1 MMRRATIP
9 FRLKLTLA
17 GALLALVPLGIVGLA
32 LLDVNAD
39 AVRTHAREYDLA
51 VADDV
56 ARTIAASF
64 VEAQD
69 TLDAVGRIVVDRDLP
84 EDATLRLALALVSGA
99 ENVDHVAVYDAEGV
113 LIDVMKEEGARALVP
128 ERLPDAWRQEAD
140 AQRVATGPVERDG
153 NETPRAPVV
162 VPLRVDGR
170 TSGFALTRLSL
181 APLQERVERLGE
193 VRFSRGSGSALY
205 VIDEARRVIAGD
217 DPSQLMRDASGDGAL
232 AGFDSGAIG
241 GQLQRSGE
249 YVHEGRTFVGSVV
262 GVGARP
268 WAIVVQ
274 RPEEVVYASLFRMRR
289 IVLVTL
295 GIVLLLAL
303 FVAFVV
309 ARQITKPIDQLA
321 SLAKDLAA
329 RRFDRR
335 VTIQTRDELGVL
347 GDVMSNAA
355 ADLEASE
362 ARIAEEVAIRTD
374 LGRYLPAEV
383 VDLVVRREQDMG
395 LGGKRRTITV
405 LFADVVAFTPLT
417 DRLAAEEVV
426 ALLNE
431 LFTILTEI
439 VFRHGGTIDKF
450 IGDCV
455 MAIWGAPTSQE
466 DHAARAL
473 AAAEEMMRWLE
484 AGNAGWEAKYGVTIQ
499 LAIGVHSG
507 EAIVGNVGSE
517 TRMEFTA
524 IGDTVNVAARLE
536 AIARPMQVLVTDE
549 ARVAAGESAGFD
561 FVDLGS
567 RALTGRQADV
577 HLWELRT

>member
-1 MMRRATIP
+1 MTRRASFP

-17 GALLALVPLGIVGLA
+17 GGLLALVPLSVVGWL

-39 AVRTHAREYDLA
+39 AVRTHAREHDLA
-51 VADDV
+51 VTDDV
-56 ARTIAASF
+56 ARTVATSF
-64 VEAQD
+64 VAAQD
-69 TLDAVGRIVVDRDLP
+69 HLDAIGRVLVDPTLAS
-84 EDATLRLALALVSGA
+84 DATLELATALVSGA
-99 ENVDHVAVYDAEGV
+99 EEIDHVAVYDAQGAI
-113 LIDVMKEEGARALVP
+113 IDVIKEQGARANVP
-128 ERLPDAWRQEAD
+128 ETLPVAWRQEAD
-140 AQRVATGPVERDG
+140 THRVATGPVEREG
-153 NETPRAPVV
+153 ASAPRAPVL
-162 VPLRVDGR
+162 VPLRVEGQ
-170 TSGFALTRLSL
+170 TSGYALTMLSL
-181 APLQERVERLGE
+181 APLQERIERLGE
-193 VRFSRGSGSALY
+193 VRFQRASASELFVVDERGRVLASA
-205 VIDEARRVIAGD
+205 E
-217 DPSQLMRDASGDGAL
+217 PSAVFSDASADPAL
-232 AGFDSGAIG
+232 EGLELGTLG
-241 GQLQRSGE
+241 GRLQQSGE
-249 YVHEGRTFVGSVV
+249 HVREGRTFVGSVV
-262 GVGARP
+262 GMDARP
-268 WAIVVQ
+268 WAVVVR
-274 RPEEVVYASLFRMRR
+274 RPEEVVYASLHRMRR
-289 IVLVTL
+289 IVIGT
-295 GIVLLLAL
+295 LLAVL
-303 FVAFVV
+303 ALALIVAFLV
-309 ARQITKPIDQLA
+309 AKQITRPIDAL
-321 SLAKDLAA
+321 SSFAKDLAA

-347 GDVMSNAA
+347 GDVMSTAA

-383 VDLVVRREQDMG
+383 VDAVVRREQDMG

-417 DRLAAEEVV
+417 DRLSAEEVV

-450 IGDCV
+450 VGDCV
-455 MAIWGAPTSQE
+455 MALWGAPIAQE

-473 AAAEEMMRWLE
+473 AAAEDMMRWLE

-507 EAIVGNVGSE
+507 EAVVGNVGSE

-536 AIARPMQVLVTDE
+536 AIARPMQVLVTSE
-549 ARVAAGESAGFD
+549 TRQAAGPEQFD
-561 FVDLGS
+561 FVDLGE
-567 RALTGRQADV
+567 RALSGRAAEV